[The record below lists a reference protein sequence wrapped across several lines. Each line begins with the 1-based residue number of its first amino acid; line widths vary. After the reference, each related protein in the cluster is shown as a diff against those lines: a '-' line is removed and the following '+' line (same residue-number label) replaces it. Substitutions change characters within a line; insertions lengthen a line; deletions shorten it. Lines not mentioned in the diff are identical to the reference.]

1 MLKRNKQGIVK
12 TILVIDKAEYVSL
25 NIKKKPLPIHWQ
37 LASSIFSNLF
47 YKINFNLF
55 LF

>member
-25 NIKKKPLPIHWQ
+25 NIKKKNRCQFIG
-37 LASSIFSNLF
+37 N
-47 YKINFNLF
+47 
-55 LF
+55 